1 MAHLS
6 DWHVFDPSD
15 RRTYPKVA
23 APVQVRFDNGQ
34 MEEGDSRTFFPRT
47 GLLPSASITDWRY
60 IKGLAQR

>member
-6 DWHVFDPSD
+6 DRHVFDPSD
-15 RRTYPKVA
+15 KKTYLKVV

-47 GLLPSASITDWRY
+47 GLLPSVSIIGRRY
-60 IKGLAQR
+60 IKGVAQR

>member
-15 RRTYPKVA
+15 RKTYPKVA

-34 MEEGDSRTFFPRT
+34 MEEGDSRMFFPRT
-47 GLLPSASITDWRY
+47 GLHPSASITGWRY
-60 IKGLAQR
+60 IKGVAQR